1 MIKWYNNRT
10 PYTQENV
17 NIGTGPPGSKV
28 RWFRSASNEPRFINT
43 ITFDS
48 KQDSPTLVMVHG
60 YAAAQGFFFRNFDAL
75 TKHFRVI
82 AIDQLGW
89 VPLPFVI
96 CIVDIVYFV
105 CFHIA
110 FSVVTPL
117 RAYLVDVEK
126 WEHENCS
133 PTNVITCIV
142 ISLIFVLWIFRLE
155 KLKHGVETTLMFVR
169 IRHAFAFDFLN
180 IIVVFHLSSIL
191 SRIPGLFLIF
201 SIFLWWAVGVVQAG
215 PISLAKVLK
224 VSYPSFILWTNMS
237 YKSIA

>member
-96 CIVDIVYFV
+96 CIVFLLHFRHCIFCMFSYCILCCDSLKGIFGRCWEMRTWKLFPNKCDYMYRDFSYF
-105 CFHIA
+105 
-110 FSVVTPL
+110 
-117 RAYLVDVEK
+117 R
-126 WEHENCS
+126 
-133 PTNVITCIV
+133 
-142 ISLIFVLWIFRLE
+142 SL
-155 KLKHGVETTLMFVR
+155 
-169 IRHAFAFDFLN
+169 DF
-180 IIVVFHLSSIL
+180 
-191 SRIPGLFLIF
+191 
-201 SIFLWWAVGVVQAG
+201 
-215 PISLAKVLK
+215 
-224 VSYPSFILWTNMS
+224 
-237 YKSIA
+237 